1 MSENRSYL
9 CTFPFSQENHYLGS
23 KNIILFTPK
32 LACECVFTSVACG
45 NSHLCS
51 ILICHFRVYFQENWK
66 IIFKIWPLKTAK
78 RDQALT
84 DWTMLVSSSQ
94 SSCKKK
100 FCCLLWSDNKLFK
113 LSEEYEVSSSIY
125 RSVNKGAFHVVID
138 FLLIYGAAG
147 FCRGKTPFQQL

>member
-1 MSENRSYL
+1 
-9 CTFPFSQENHYLGS
+9 
-23 KNIILFTPK
+23 
-32 LACECVFTSVACG
+32 
-45 NSHLCS
+45 
-51 ILICHFRVYFQENWK
+51 
-66 IIFKIWPLKTAK
+66 
-78 RDQALT
+78 
-84 DWTMLVSSSQ
+84 MLVSSSQ

-147 FCRGKTPFQQL
+147 FCRGKTPFQQLKSSLKKCPVEKKEKNNEKHAISSHATFNLSSKHSF